1 MKPCPYCERQ
11 IPEDSVFCPYCM
23 ERLASKRQVKQ
34 VKEEH
39 CRGQRTVT
47 VLLLVIVLALAGI
60 LLTVMWGRSSGKG
73 NVRELSDGLENREQQ
88 ASESPLGK
96 TEDYQDYLGT
106 WDTIQDG
113 SYIRVVVETAEGKRV
128 SGRAEVESLSSGRV
142 SSVPFSG
149 EVDEGERL
157 SCAFSDDGWGA
168 YGTLTLEF
176 KDGILHVITVEEGY
190 TEDYTGEWS
199 VGNLNEWLEKSDE

>member
-1 MKPCPYCERQ
+1 MKVCSMCHRE
-11 IPEDSVFCPYCM
+11 IPQDSKFCPYCM
-23 ERLASKRQVKQ
+23 QRVEPAKNIKVPE
-34 VKEEH
+34 KEKPVGRVAVIGL
-39 CRGQRTVT
+39 CSIFAALFIILII
-47 VLLLVIVLALAGI
+47 LLLWF
-60 LLTVMWGRSSGKG
+60 MSK
-73 NVRELSDGLENREQQ
+73 ENINQG
-88 ASESPLGK
+88 SYIGK
-96 TEDYQDYLGT
+96 TGTDITSSYRSALEETSSYLGV

-113 SYIRVVVETAEGKRV
+113 SYIRVVVEIAEGKRV

-199 VGNLNEWLEKSDE
+199 IGNLNEWLEKSDE

>member
-1 MKPCPYCERQ
+1 MKPCPHCGRQ
-11 IPEDSVFCPYCM
+11 IPEDSAFCPYCM
-23 ERLASKRQVKQ
+23 ERLASKWQVKQ
-34 VKEEH
+34 VKEKH

-60 LLTVMWGRSSGKG
+60 LLTVLWGRSSGKG
-73 NVRELSDGLENREQQ
+73 NVQELRDGLENREQQ

-113 SYIRVVVETAEGKRV
+113 SYIRVVVEIAEGRRV
-128 SGRAEVESLSSGRV
+128 SGRAELESLSSGRV
-142 SSVPFSG
+142 SSILFSG
-149 EVDEGERL
+149 EVDEGGRL

-168 YGTLTLEF
+168 YGNL
-176 KDGILHVITVEEGY
+176 TVEFMDGRIHLITEETGYSEG
-190 TEDYTGEWS
+190 YTGEWS
-199 VGNLNEWLEKSDE
+199 IGNIDVWLEQNDE